1 MASCLNDAAPL
12 QSKNGFAE
20 QLVLET
26 KMLPQ
31 KKWNSIFK
39 SLYLRLKDQKDSSGL
54 ERIVLERTI
63 KIVDA
68 NCC

>member
-1 MASCLNDAAPL
+1 MASCPNDAAPL

-31 KKWNSIFK
+31 KKWNFK
-39 SLYLRLKDQKDSSGL
+39 VFYFQVFLSSS
-54 ERIVLERTI
+54 
-63 KIVDA
+63 
-68 NCC
+68 

>member
-1 MASCLNDAAPL
+1 MASCPNDAAPL

-39 SLYLRLKDQKDSSGL
+39 SLYLRLEDQKESSG
-54 ERIVLERTI
+54 
-63 KIVDA
+63 
-68 NCC
+68 